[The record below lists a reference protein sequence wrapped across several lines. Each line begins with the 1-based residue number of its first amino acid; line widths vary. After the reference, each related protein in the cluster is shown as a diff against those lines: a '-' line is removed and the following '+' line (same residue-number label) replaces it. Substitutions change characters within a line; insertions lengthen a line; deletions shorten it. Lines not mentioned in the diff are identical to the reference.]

1 MAAKTGKLTAN
12 RARKE
17 QFLRRDFGDLVVQI
31 GVEDVTSPIVA
42 LEITNFGNDWG
53 GRTWDRVSGQGS
65 TSFGK

>member
-31 GVEDVTSPIVA
+31 GVGDVTSPIVV
-42 LEITNFGNDWG
+42 LKITNFGNDWG
-53 GRTWDRVSGQGS
+53 EREWDRVSGQGG

>member
-17 QFLRRDFGDLVVQI
+17 NFLRRDFGDLVVHI
-31 GVEDVTSPIVA
+31 RVGDVMSPIVV
-42 LEITNFGNDWG
+42 LKITDFGNDWG
-53 GRTWDRVSGQGS
+53 ERAWDCISGQGG

>member
-31 GVEDVTSPIVA
+31 EVEDVTSPIVVM
-42 LEITNFGNDWG
+42 EITDFGNHWG
-53 GRTWDRVSGQGS
+53 KRAWDCVSGQGG